1 MDTIYTVSEVAK
13 YLKISK
19 SKLYYMVQR
28 GEIPYIKIGKNVRIL
43 EADLMEWL
51 EERRRPEQ
59 QLGVRFPK

>member
-1 MDTIYTVSEVAK
+1 VAK

-28 GEIPYIKIGKNVRIL
+28 GEIPYIKIGKNVRVL

-51 EERRRPEQ
+51 EERRRPEKQ
-59 QLGVRFPK
+59 FVFRFPE